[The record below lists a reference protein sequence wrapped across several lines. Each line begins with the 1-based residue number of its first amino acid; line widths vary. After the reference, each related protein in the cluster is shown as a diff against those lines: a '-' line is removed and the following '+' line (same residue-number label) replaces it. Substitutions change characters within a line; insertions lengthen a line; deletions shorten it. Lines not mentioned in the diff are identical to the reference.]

1 MARKQTFW
9 KELLRLFNGRKEDAG
24 GVPMTVFEYVFSLYS
39 LLFGLALAQ
48 VFGGFGN
55 ALQERHKIHI
65 GWLTPLLGLFVIVD
79 LTSFWEIG
87 WELRGM
93 SGRPYFLYLLAGV
106 LLAGIYYLAAR
117 LVFPRNFVEWPDF
130 DVYYFKHKHWV
141 FGGILLCNVVASV
154 VLLTIGSPFMHLPIG
169 FANDL
174 VYFVVL
180 IALLAVRNKRAN
192 IALLMVML
200 AKDAVV
206 PLLAFLR
213 IGMHGRVF

>member
-1 MARKQTFW
+1 
-9 KELLRLFNGRKEDAG
+9 
-24 GVPMTVFEYVFSLYS
+24 MTVFEYVFSLYS

-55 ALQERHKIHI
+55 SLQERHKIHI
-65 GWLTPLLGLFVIVD
+65 GCLTPLLGLFVIVD

-130 DVYYFKHKHWV
+130 DVYYFKHKQWV
-141 FGGILLCNVVASV
+141 FGGILLCNAVAAVVTTA
-154 VLLTIGSPFMHLPIG
+154 IGSQFVRLPIG

-174 VYFVVL
+174 IYFVVL
-180 IALLAVRNKRAN
+180 IALLIVRSKRAN
-192 IALLMVML
+192 MSLLVVML

-213 IGMHGRVF
+213 IGVHGRVF

>member
-1 MARKQTFW
+1 
-9 KELLRLFNGRKEDAG
+9 
-24 GVPMTVFEYVFSLYS
+24 MTVFEYVFSLYS

-48 VFGGFGN
+48 LFGGFGN
-55 ALQERHKIHI
+55 ALQERHKIKI

-106 LLAGIYYLAAR
+106 ILAGIYYLAAR

-130 DVYYFKHKHWV
+130 DDYYFSHKYWV
-141 FGGILLCNVVASV
+141 IGGILLCNLVATV
-154 VLLTIGSPFMHLPIG
+154 VLLAIGSRFVHLPIG

-174 VYFVVL
+174 VYFAVL
-180 IALLAVRNKRAN
+180 VALLAVRNKRAN
-192 IALLMVML
+192 IALLILML

-206 PLLAFLR
+206 PLLTFLG
-213 IGMHGRVF
+213 IGVHGQVF

>member
-1 MARKQTFW
+1 
-9 KELLRLFNGRKEDAG
+9 
-24 GVPMTVFEYVFSLYS
+24 MTVFEYVFSLYS

-55 ALQERHKIHI
+55 SLQERHKIKV

-130 DVYYFKHKHWV
+130 DDYYFRHKHWV
-141 FGGILLCNVVASV
+141 IGGILLCNLVAAV
-154 VLLTIGSPFMHLPIG
+154 VLLATGSRFVHLPIG

-174 VYFVVL
+174 VYFAVL
-180 IALLAVRNKRAN
+180 IALLMVRNKRAN
-192 IALLMVML
+192 IGLLLVML

-206 PLLAFLR
+206 PLFTFLG
-213 IGMHGRVF
+213 IGVHGRVF

>member
-1 MARKQTFW
+1 
-9 KELLRLFNGRKEDAG
+9 
-24 GVPMTVFEYVFSLYS
+24 MTVFEYVFSLYS

-55 ALQERHKIHI
+55 TLQERHKLKV

-106 LLAGIYYLAAR
+106 LLAGIYYLAAK

-130 DVYYFKHKHWV
+130 DVYYFKHKQWV
-141 FGGILLCNVVASV
+141 FGGILLCNIVATAV
-154 VLLTIGSPFMHLPIG
+154 TTAIGSPFLRLPIG

-174 VYFVVL
+174 IYFVVL
-180 IALLAVRNKRAN
+180 IALLTMHNKRAN
-192 IALLMVML
+192 IALLVIML

-213 IGMHGRVF
+213 IGVHGRVF

>member
-1 MARKQTFW
+1 
-9 KELLRLFNGRKEDAG
+9 
-24 GVPMTVFEYVFSLYS
+24 MTIFEFVFSLYS

-48 VFGGFGN
+48 VFAGFGN
-55 ALQERHKIHI
+55 TLQERHKIRV

-93 SGRPYFLYLLAGV
+93 SRPYFLFLLAGV

-130 DVYYFKHKHWV
+130 DVYYFRHKQWV
-141 FGGILLCNVVASV
+141 FGGILVCNVIAAA
-154 VLLTIGSPFMHLPIG
+154 VLLAIGSRFMRAPLG

-174 VYFVVL
+174 AYFVL
-180 IALLAVRNKRAN
+180 LLALLGLRNKRAN
-192 IALLMVML
+192 IVLLVLML

-206 PLLAFLR
+206 PALAFLG
-213 IGMHGRVF
+213 IGMHSQLF

>member
-1 MARKQTFW
+1 
-9 KELLRLFNGRKEDAG
+9 
-24 GVPMTVFEYVFSLYS
+24 MTVFEYVFSLYS

-55 ALQERHKIHI
+55 TLQERHKLKV

-106 LLAGIYYLAAR
+106 LLAGIYYLAAK

-130 DVYYFKHKHWV
+130 DVYYFKHKQWV
-141 FGGILLCNVVASV
+141 FGGILLCNIVATAV
-154 VLLTIGSPFMHLPIG
+154 TTAIGSPFLRLPIG

-174 VYFVVL
+174 IYFVVL
-180 IALLAVRNKRAN
+180 IALLTMHNKRAN
-192 IALLMVML
+192 IALLVIML
-200 AKDAVV
+200 AKDTVV

-213 IGMHGRVF
+213 IGVHGRVF

>member
-1 MARKQTFW
+1 
-9 KELLRLFNGRKEDAG
+9 
-24 GVPMTVFEYVFSLYS
+24 MTVFEYVFSLYS

-48 VFGGFGN
+48 IFGGFGN
-55 ALQERHKIHI
+55 SLQERHKIKI

-93 SGRPYFLYLLAGV
+93 PGRPYFLYLLAGV
-106 LLAGIYYLAAR
+106 LLAGIYFLAAR

-130 DVYYFKHKHWV
+130 DDYYFLHKQWV
-141 FGGILLCNVVASV
+141 IGGILLCNLVATA
-154 VLLTIGSPFMHLPIG
+154 VLLAMGGRFVHMPIG

-180 IALLAVRNKRAN
+180 IALLIVRNKRAN
-192 IALLMVML
+192 IGLLLVML
-200 AKDAVV
+200 AKDAVI
-206 PLLAFLR
+206 PLLAYLG
-213 IGMHGRVF
+213 IGVHGRVF